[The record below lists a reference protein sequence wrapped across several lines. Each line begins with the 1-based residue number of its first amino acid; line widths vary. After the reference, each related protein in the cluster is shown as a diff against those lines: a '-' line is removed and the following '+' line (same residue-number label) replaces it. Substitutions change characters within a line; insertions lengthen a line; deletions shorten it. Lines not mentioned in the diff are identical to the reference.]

1 MSLRTVL
8 VIVLALMCGGS
19 AAVGINTFRHQAPA
33 SANPELVSVVVAA
46 TDIARG
52 STISADSVT
61 TRDYPKDLVPPGALT
76 NQSDAV
82 ERVAFNALLKGEPV
96 VDAKLAAKGAGR
108 GLAALIPVGM
118 RAFTIQTTSVVS
130 GVAGFIL
137 PGNRVDVLLTVS
149 SQGGAND
156 QTGGGTTIILLQNVE
171 VLAVDQRL
179 QAPAENKNNLKEL
192 QSVTLLVTPDEAQ
205 KLDLGQNKGVLHL
218 TLRHPDDALAANAR
232 PATVSGLRVQPQK
245 PWDERTRAV
254 LDALGS
260 ALAKM
265 PRATKSEKV
274 PAPAEPLSVPVAEEP
289 PAPAK
294 HFQRIMNGA
303 SVSKTTF
310 TLDDDGN
317 VISTETDTTQPDRPA
332 NKPAVKPAP
341 KLAGKKS

>member
-1 MSLRTVL
+1 M
-8 VIVLALMCGGS
+8 VLALMCGGS
-19 AAVGINTFRHQAPA
+19 AAVGINTFRHQPPT

-52 STISADSVT
+52 TTIDPESVT

-76 NQSDAV
+76 NQSDVV
-82 ERVAFNALLKGEPV
+82 ERVAFSALVKGEPV

-149 SQGGAND
+149 SPGGVND

-192 QSVTLLVTPDEAQ
+192 QSVTLLVTPEEAQ
-205 KLDLGQNKGVLHL
+205 KLDLGQNKGLLHL
-218 TLRHPDDALAANAR
+218 TLRHPDDNLAANAR
-232 PATVSGLRVQPQK
+232 PATVAGLRMQPQK
-245 PWDERTRAV
+245 PWDERTKEV
-254 LDALGS
+254 LEALGS
-260 ALAKM
+260 VLAKL
-265 PRATKSEKV
+265 PRATKPQKE
-274 PAPAEPLSVPVAEEP
+274 PARAEQVPVPMAEEL
-289 PAPAK
+289 PATAK
-294 HFQRIMNGA
+294 HVQTIMNGA
-303 SVSKTTF
+303 SASKTTF

-317 VISTETDTTQPDRPA
+317 VISTESDTTQPDRAA
-332 NKPAVKPAP
+332 NKAAVKPAP
-341 KLAGKKS
+341 TVARKKS

>member
-8 VIVLALMCGGS
+8 VIVLALICGGS
-19 AAVGINTFRHQAPA
+19 AAIGINTLRNHAPE

-61 TRDYPKDLVPPGALT
+61 SRDYPKELVPPGALT
-76 NQSDAV
+76 NPSDAV
-82 ERVAFNALLKGEPV
+82 ERVAFNPLVKGEPV
-96 VDAKLAAKGAGR
+96 LDAKLAAKGAGR

-149 SQGGAND
+149 SQGAVND

-205 KLDLGQNKGVLHL
+205 KLDLGQNRGLLHL
-218 TLRHPDDALAANAR
+218 TLRHPDDNLAANAK

-245 PWDERTRAV
+245 PWDERTKGV

-265 PRATKSEKV
+265 PRPTKSEKE
-274 PAPAEPLSVPVAEEP
+274 PARAEQPSVAMAEEP

-294 HFQRIMNGA
+294 RVQTIMNGP

-317 VISTETDTTQPDRPA
+317 VINTETETTQPDRAA
-332 NKPAVKPAP
+332 NKPAP